1 MITLFI
7 DLIGID
13 VTTGV
18 YSNNVTIF
26 IKDLE
31 GDWTMIL
38 TCNEYN

>member
-13 VTTGV
+13 ITTGA

-31 GDWTMIL
+31 GDWTVNDVDL
-38 TCNEYN
+38 

>member
-31 GDWTMIL
+31 GDWTVNDVDL
-38 TCNEYN
+38 